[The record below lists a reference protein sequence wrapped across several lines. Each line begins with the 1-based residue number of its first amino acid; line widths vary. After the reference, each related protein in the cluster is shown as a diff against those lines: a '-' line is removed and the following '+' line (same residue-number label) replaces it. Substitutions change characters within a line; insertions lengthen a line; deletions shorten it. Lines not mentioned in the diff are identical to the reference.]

1 MYACS
6 IYFKN
11 IDNLCKIYYSENLD
25 YGYEVYMNFINK
37 KLNYLSDLYI
47 NNSSLKEKINILKK
61 EYDDKIK
68 MSLTY

>member
-11 IDNLCKIYYSENLD
+11 IDNLSKIYYSENLY
-25 YGYEVYMNFINK
+25 YGYEVYMNFINQ
-37 KLNYLSDLYI
+37 KLNYLRDLYI
-47 NNSSLKEKINILKK
+47 NNSNLKEKINILKK